1 MPDPHKTPSPSAWD
15 FFDRVYCISL
25 QSRPDRRREAKKQ
38 FAAVGL
44 AEKVA
49 FSIVEK
55 DPTNQVAG
63 IFQSHIAC
71 LQSGLAAGA
80 ETILVFEDDILFRGF
95 DGNILAAACAAL
107 HANPDWNAFF
117 LGCLTSGSKKTACRS
132 LALITYRSLAH
143 AYAVNRPFAEKI
155 VQQKWCGI
163 PFDDML
169 RRHNDRFF
177 AISPMCAFQGLAG
190 SDNQT
195 VVIDRLRN
203 LFGGLPF
210 IQRGNEIFQKHKG
223 AIVLLHLIVVMI
235 TIFLFRQAIA
245 L

>member
-25 QSRPDRRREAKKQ
+25 QSRPDRRREAKRQ

-44 AEKVA
+44 AGKVA

-55 DPTNQVAG
+55 DPINQVAG
-63 IFQSHIAC
+63 IYQSHVAC

-95 DGNILAAACAAL
+95 DGTLLDTACGFL
-107 HANPDWNAFF
+107 QSTPDWNAFF
-117 LGCLTSGSKKTACRS
+117 LGCLTSGSQKTACRS
-132 LALITYRSLAH
+132 LALISYRSLAH

-155 VQQKWCGI
+155 VQQKWCGV
-163 PFDDML
+163 PFDEML
-169 RRHNDRFF
+169 RRHNHRFF

-195 VVIDRLRN
+195 VMMRWLRN

-210 IQRGNEIFQKHKG
+210 IQKGNEIFQKHKVSL
-223 AIVLLHLIVVMI
+223 VLLHLVVVMI
-235 TIFLFRQAIA
+235 IIFLFRQAIE